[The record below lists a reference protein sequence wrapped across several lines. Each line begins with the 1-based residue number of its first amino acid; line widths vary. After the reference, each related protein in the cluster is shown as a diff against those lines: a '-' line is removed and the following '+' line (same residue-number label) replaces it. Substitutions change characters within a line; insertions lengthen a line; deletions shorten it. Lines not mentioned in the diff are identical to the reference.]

1 MIFVYIRKWDIV
13 YRSQEKLQSISCDY
27 VLETHYGMKDNII
40 LEDNQVKLYTNSKQ
54 YLIDKDIVWV
64 KEKLQK
70 TEEEL
75 LQEKYA
81 KQKLQNDYLKLS
93 NQHALLIT
101 KIQNDQS
108 DSNDMRWDQSGWS
121 DGLNRKSQ

>member
-101 KIQNDQS
+101 KIQNDQNAT
-108 DSNDMRWDQSGWS
+108 NDMKWDQSGWS
-121 DGLNRKSQ
+121 YGLNLKP